1 MFVSGLKAPRAGL
14 GALVEDASLRL
25 RLCGFQPIHLWQFGR
40 LLGDT
45 TALGML
51 FGLPLDIR
59 HIAFSSAYVGYSVAA
74 LDFTLPWQTVTF
86 ALAGVLLIGLVNL
99 TVRFSLTLTVATR
112 ACRIS
117 FAQGRTLGHLLLRR
131 FLKRP
136 QDFLLPP
143 LRGTTPEARP
153 ATSESSTSPSP
164 PPPAPNASQPLGP
177 DAPNG

>member
-1 MFVSGLKAPRAGL
+1 MSKTPVCGSGFADFNRSTSGNSA
-14 GALVEDASLRL
+14 AFSATRL
-25 RLCGFQPIHLWQFGR
+25 RSACF
-40 LLGDT
+40 
-45 TALGML
+45 

-99 TVRFSLTLTVATR
+99 TVSFSLTLTVATR
-112 ACRIS
+112 ARCIS
-117 FAQGRTLGHLLLRR
+117 FAQGRTLGHLLPRR

-143 LRGTTPEARP
+143 LRGTAPEARP